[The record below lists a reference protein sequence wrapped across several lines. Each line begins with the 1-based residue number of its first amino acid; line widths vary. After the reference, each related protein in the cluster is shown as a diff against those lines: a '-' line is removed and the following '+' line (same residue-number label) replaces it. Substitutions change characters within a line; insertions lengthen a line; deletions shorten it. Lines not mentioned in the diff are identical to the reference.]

1 MKFMK
6 VPQEV
11 TSAFC
16 CLVFSKGIVVKLILI
31 QMALWRQKA
40 STIFVYLNPNK
51 NEIEQNLVRE
61 EERVP
66 YIGGSKGVP

>member
-1 MKFMK
+1 M
-6 VPQEV
+6 
-11 TSAFC
+11 
-16 CLVFSKGIVVKLILI
+16 FSKGNVVKLILI

-40 STIFVYLNPNK
+40 STIFVYLNPKK